1 MPILVR
7 AIAVLLAVWA
17 TVAAPETAV
26 AKSSAVKPPALVQV
40 KPGSFPYWASGEF
53 THDGKPVDPP
63 LRTIQMSAT
72 ISMMAHQVS
81 VDEYARCVTD
91 NACSSLTSGQTDGAV
106 PVVMVSWNDARA
118 YAAWL
123 TRKLG
128 QHYRL
133 PTDEEWFHA
142 AGSRAPAES
151 PLAGAGTVARWTARY
166 DRESQ
171 GEPADARPQPIGHFG
186 ANENGL
192 SDIAGNI
199 WEWTDTCYTRTAL
212 DADGMALGRGTTNCG
227 VRVAEGPHRA
237 YVVDFIRDARAGGC
251 AAGIPPSNLGFRL
264 VLESNH
270 TSSWF

>member
-1 MPILVR
+1 M
-7 AIAVLLAVWA
+7 
-17 TVAAPETAV
+17 T
-26 AKSSAVKPPALVQV
+26 
-40 KPGSFPYWASGEF
+40 
-53 THDGKPVDPP
+53 
-63 LRTIQMSAT
+63 
-72 ISMMAHQVS
+72 HQVS

-91 NACSSLTSGQTDGAV
+91 NACSPLVYEQSEAAV

-123 TRKLG
+123 SKKLG

-133 PTDEEWFHA
+133 PTDEEWFYA

-151 PLAGAGTVARWTARY
+151 PLVGGSTVARWLARY

-171 GEPADARPQPIGHFG
+171 EQPVDARPQPIGHFG

-192 SDIAGNI
+192 SDIAGNV

-212 DADGMALGRGTTNCG
+212 DTDGNATGRATINCG

-270 TSSWF
+270 AWSWF

>member
-1 MPILVR
+1 MLILVR
-7 AIAVLLAVWA
+7 AMAVFSAVIA
-17 TVAAPETAV
+17 TIAAPDRAV
-26 AKSSAVKPPALVQV
+26 AESTTLKPPALVQI
-40 KPGSFPYWASGEF
+40 KAGAFQYRPAGEF
-53 THDGKPVDPP
+53 THVGKPVDAP
-63 LRTIQMSAT
+63 LRTVQISAPVSIMT
-72 ISMMAHQVS
+72 HQVS

-91 NACSSLTSGQTDGAV
+91 NACSPLVYEQSEAAV

-123 TRKLG
+123 SKKLG

-133 PTDEEWFHA
+133 PTDEEWFYA

-151 PLAGAGTVARWTARY
+151 PLVGGSTVARWLARY

-171 GEPADARPQPIGHFG
+171 EQPVDAQPQPIGHFG

-192 SDIAGNI
+192 SDIAGNV

-212 DADGMALGRGTTNCG
+212 DTDGNATGRATINCG

-237 YVVDFIRDARAGGC
+237 NVVDYIRDARAGGC

-270 TSSWF
+270 AWAWF